1 MADYTISSGDYIKPY
16 RCPWGQIEMRSAPE
30 STAQTFV
37 YGDVLELDKG
47 TSSGANRVRRA
58 STTGSTCNSTA
69 IVGVA
74 AQAASSNVTQT
85 VSYYTASPSNEFEGR
100 TRGGLLALSNVGA
113 EFGLFRDSTK
123 NVWLVDLG
131 NTQSTSARVIVT
143 ELIDQVG
150 DSGGMVAFKFGT
162 HNSTN
167 IIFGFGPSR

>member
-1 MADYTISSGDYIKPY
+1 MADYTISSGDYIRPY
-16 RCPWGQIEMRSAPE
+16 RSPWGQCEVRSAPE
-30 STAQTFV
+30 STGQTFV

-47 TSSGANRVRRA
+47 VSTGANRVKRG

-69 IVGVA
+69 IVGIA
-74 AQAASSNVTQT
+74 AQAASSNVAQT
-85 VSYYTASPSNEFEGR
+85 VTYFTASPANEFVGR
-100 TRGGLLALSNVGA
+100 TRGGLLALANVGA
-113 EFGLFRDSTK
+113 GFGLFRDSTK

-131 NTQSTSARVIVT
+131 NTQSTSERVIVT

-150 DSGGMVAFKFGT
+150 DSGGAVAFKFGT